1 MKKLCQESWQL
12 WPSCSWSWS
21 RWRWWCQCWNPVSA
35 APCTVG
41 ATSPNL
47 PLGRQDGGDRV
58 GGGGWWQLDWQ
69 WRWCSE
75 PKTVWFATMRMVIC
89 VHHILEIHLPL
100 KTRWHELTFDLF
112 SETVAMW
119 DREVQVN
126 AYQVLKAAKTRN
138 WEEERLSRGWLS
150 RKWGFSKWAE
160 HLLEREEDEDWILGG
175 CLLWSRPTMCTTAER
190 LRATLTF
197 WSQSRGGGG
206 ES

>member
-47 PLGRQDGGDRV
+47 PLGRQDGGDRA
-58 GGGGWWQLDWQ
+58 GGGGWWRLDWQ

-75 PKTVWFATMRMVIC
+75 PKTVWFVTMRMVIC
-89 VHHILEIHLPL
+89 VHHILEIHLPM
-100 KTRWHELTFDLF
+100 KTWWDDTSSLLIFFQRLLQ
-112 SETVAMW
+112 SETERSKWKKQQRA
-119 DREVQVN
+119 E
-126 AYQVLKAAKTRN
+126 QVLKGSG
-138 WEEERLSRGWLS
+138 RLIRGGLS

-160 HLLEREEDEDWILGG
+160 HLLEREGDEDWILGG

-197 WSQSRGGGG
+197 WSQRRGGGG